1 MLKKHILPVILLF
14 VLLCLAISPAS
25 CADRSRY
32 LDVALSF
39 LEEDNPFLLRYNE
52 QTGAGIK
59 ARFELGCPYFW
70 GGRQAGAILRPASSS
85 SSSDYYKTDR
95 KYLCGFDCV
104 GFTRY
109 INLKTGYAEHPP
121 VSGML
126 NRSLYTECII
136 RGAAKAHGEEL
147 SSLLRIGD
155 ILAIRHPS
163 GGFHSAMY
171 CGTLSYYGY
180 TETTLPEELIPYI
193 NYPLLIH
200 CTGSSDYHLRYK
212 AWLEAQGME
221 DIEPPYGGVI
231 VTILDVPPEAATA
244 STPGAINLGAP
255 CFDLEGYHLQV
266 TDLAQEKQYRWIR
279 WRGKPEE

>member
-39 LEEDNPFLLRYNE
+39 LEEGNPFLLRYNE
-52 QTGAGIK
+52 QTGAGIQ

-70 GGRQAGAILRPASSS
+70 GGRQLSAILRPASPG
-85 SSSDYYKTDR
+85 SSSDYYKTDQ

-136 RGAAKAHGEEL
+136 RGAAKAHGDEL
-147 SSLLRIGD
+147 ASLLRLGD
-155 ILAIRHPS
+155 ILAIQHPS

-171 CGTLSYYGY
+171 CGTLSYYGH

-212 AWLEAQGME
+212 AWLEAQGMD

-244 STPGAINLGAP
+244 STPEAIGLSAP
-255 CFDLEGYHLQV
+255 CFDLEGYHLQI

>member
-70 GGRQAGAILRPASSS
+70 GGRQAGAILRPASPS

-147 SSLLRIGD
+147 SSMLRIGD

-266 TDLAQEKQYRWIR
+266 SDLAQEKQYRWIR